1 MPFLP
6 QAKYVPA
13 TIDRPCL
20 FNRKPDN
27 MPAEPAPQDITQ
39 LPLAALRAR
48 MEARVLGQEEFI
60 EHMLI
65 ALLAGG
71 HLLVEGVPGLAKTRA
86 VKVLS
91 QCLNASFHRV
101 QFTPDL
107 LPSDLT
113 GTDIFRPQTGEFQFR
128 PGPIFHNLVLADEIN
143 RASAKVQSA
152 LLEAMEER
160 QVTVAEKSWPLP
172 EPFLVMA
179 TQNPIEQEGA
189 YPLPEA
195 QLDRFLMKARISYP
209 SAEDEQR
216 ILALTRGEAAETGSD
231 ATPERDGYRV
241 EAVLKDRSRV
251 LQLHLAERL
260 ERYIV
265 ELVRATRAPGKYDA
279 SLDGLVSY
287 GASPRASI
295 ALDRCS
301 RARAFLRGREFVT
314 PGDIQAVAPPVL
326 RHRIILTY
334 EAEAEGRS
342 SEEVINRLLDCVA
355 VP

>member
-1 MPFLP
+1 
-6 QAKYVPA
+6 
-13 TIDRPCL
+13 
-20 FNRKPDN
+20 
-27 MPAEPAPQDITQ
+27 MPAEPAPSQSPQT
-39 LPLAALRAR
+39 PLAALRRR
-48 MEARVLGQEEFI
+48 METRVLGQEEFI

-86 VKVLS
+86 VKVLG
-91 QCLNASFHRV
+91 QFLNASFHRV

-113 GTDIFRPQTGEFQFR
+113 GTEVFRPQTGEFQFR
-128 PGPIFHNLVLADEIN
+128 AGPIFHNLVLADEIN

-160 QVTVAEKSWPLP
+160 QVTVAEKSRKLP
-172 EPFLVMA
+172 NPFLVMA

-195 QLDRFLMKARISYP
+195 QLDRFLMKTTISYP
-209 SAEDEQR
+209 SADEEQR
-216 ILALTRGEAAETGSD
+216 IVALTRREATGQDAETEAG
-231 ATPERDGYRV
+231 EDGYSV
-241 EAVLKDRSRV
+241 EEALRDRERV
-251 LQLHLAERL
+251 LRLHLAERL
-260 ERYIV
+260 ERYLV
-265 ELVRATRAPGKYDA
+265 ELVRATRVPEGHDA
-279 SLDGLVSY
+279 ALAGLVSY
-287 GASPRASI
+287 GASPRAAI
-295 ALDRCS
+295 ALDRCG
-301 RARAFLRGREFVT
+301 RARAFLRGRDFVT
-314 PGDIQAVAPPVL
+314 PGDIQALALPVL

-334 EAEAEGRS
+334 EAEAQGRS

>member
-1 MPFLP
+1 M
-6 QAKYVPA
+6 
-13 TIDRPCL
+13 
-20 FNRKPDN
+20 N
-27 MPAEPAPQDITQ
+27 PAEPAPREIAQ
-39 LPLAALRAR
+39 LPLAALRRR

-86 VKVLS
+86 VKVLGR
-91 QCLNASFHRV
+91 CLKASFHRV

-113 GTDIFRPQTGEFQFR
+113 GTDIFRPQTGEFEFR
-128 PGPIFHNLVLADEIN
+128 AGPIFHNLVLADEIN

-189 YPLPEA
+189 YPLPES
-195 QLDRFLMKARISYP
+195 QLDRFLMKTRISYP
-209 SAEDEQR
+209 SAEQEQR
-216 ILALTRGEAAETGSD
+216 ILELTRREASAGAPGGSKAD
-231 ATPERDGYRV
+231 DGYSV
-241 EAVLKDRSRV
+241 EEVMKDRARV
-251 LQLHLAERL
+251 LELHLAERL

-265 ELVRATRAPGKYDA
+265 ELVRATRAPQKYDEELA
-279 SLDGLVSY
+279 GLVSY

-301 RARAFLRGREFVT
+301 RARAYLRGRDFVT

-342 SEEVINRLLDCVA
+342 SEEVVSRLLDCVA

>member
-1 MPFLP
+1 
-6 QAKYVPA
+6 
-13 TIDRPCL
+13 
-20 FNRKPDN
+20 
-27 MPAEPAPQDITQ
+27 
-39 LPLAALRAR
+39 
-48 MEARVLGQEEFI
+48 MEARVLGQQEFI

-86 VKVLS
+86 VKVLGR
-91 QCLNASFHRV
+91 CLKASFHRV

-113 GTDIFRPQTGEFQFR
+113 GTDIFRPQTGEFEFR
-128 PGPIFHNLVLADEIN
+128 AGPIFHNLVLADEIN

-189 YPLPEA
+189 YPLPES
-195 QLDRFLMKARISYP
+195 QLDRFLMKTRISYP
-209 SAEDEQR
+209 SAEQEQR
-216 ILALTRGEAAETGSD
+216 ILELTRREASESAPGGSNAD
-231 ATPERDGYRV
+231 DGYSV
-241 EAVLKDRSRV
+241 EEVMKDRSRV
-251 LQLHLAERL
+251 LELHLAERL

-265 ELVRATRAPGKYDA
+265 ELVRATRAPEKYDGELA
-279 SLDGLVSY
+279 GLVSY

-295 ALDRCS
+295 ALDRCG
-301 RARAFLRGREFVT
+301 RARAYLRGRDFVT
-314 PGDIQAVAPPVL
+314 PGDIQAVAAPVL

-342 SEEVINRLLDCVA
+342 SEEVVSRLLDCVA

>member
-1 MPFLP
+1 M
-6 QAKYVPA
+6 
-13 TIDRPCL
+13 T
-20 FNRKPDN
+20 
-27 MPAEPAPQDITQ
+27 PAEPAPREIAQ
-39 LPLAALRAR
+39 LPLAALRRR
-48 MEARVLGQEEFI
+48 MEARILGQEEFI

-91 QCLNASFHRV
+91 RCLKASFHRV

-113 GTDIFRPQTGEFQFR
+113 GTDIFRPQTGEFEFR
-128 PGPIFHNLVLADEIN
+128 AGPVFHNLLLADEIN

-195 QLDRFLMKARISYP
+195 QLDRFLMKTRISYP
-209 SAEDEQR
+209 SAEQERR
-216 ILALTRGEAAETGSD
+216 ILELTRREASETASAVRD
-231 ATPERDGYRV
+231 ADDGYTV
-241 EAVLKDRSRV
+241 EEVMKDRGRV
-251 LQLHLAERL
+251 LELHLAERL

-265 ELVRATRAPGKYDA
+265 ELVRATRAPEKYDDEMA
-279 SLDGLVSY
+279 GLVSY

-342 SEEVINRLLDCVA
+342 SEEVVSRLLDCVA

>member
-1 MPFLP
+1 
-6 QAKYVPA
+6 
-13 TIDRPCL
+13 
-20 FNRKPDN
+20 
-27 MPAEPAPQDITQ
+27 MPAEPAPQQTPQ
-39 LPLAALRAR
+39 PPLAALRLR
-48 MEARVLGQEEFI
+48 MEESVLGQEEFI

-86 VKVLS
+86 VKVLGR
-91 QCLNASFHRV
+91 CLNASFHRV

-113 GTDIFRPQTGEFQFR
+113 GTEVFRPQTGEFRFR
-128 PGPIFHNLVLADEIN
+128 AGPLFHNLVLADEIN

-152 LLEAMEER
+152 LLEAMEEK
-160 QVTVAEKSWPLP
+160 QVTVAEKSRPLP

-195 QLDRFLMKARISYP
+195 QLDRFLMKTTIGYP
-209 SAEDEQR
+209 SAAEEQR
-216 ILALTRGEAAETGSD
+216 IVALTRREAAGGGPQ
-231 ATPERDGYRV
+231 AGAGQPGYEV
-241 EAVLKDRSRV
+241 EALLRDRARV
-251 LQLHLAERL
+251 LELHLAGRL

-265 ELVRATRAPGKYDA
+265 ELVRATRDPGA
-279 SLDGLVSY
+279 SDDSLAGLVSY

-301 RARAFLRGREFVT
+301 RARAFLHGRAFVT
-314 PGDIQAVAPPVL
+314 PGDIQALAPAVL

-342 SEEVINRLLDCVA
+342 SGEVIDRLLDCVA

>member
-1 MPFLP
+1 
-6 QAKYVPA
+6 
-13 TIDRPCL
+13 
-20 FNRKPDN
+20 
-27 MPAEPAPQDITQ
+27 MPAEPAPEETGQ
-39 LPLAALRAR
+39 LPLASLRAR

-86 VKVLS
+86 VKVLG

-113 GTDIFRPQTGEFQFR
+113 GTDVFRPQTGEFEFR
-128 PGPIFHNLVLADEIN
+128 AGPIFHNLVLADEIN

-172 EPFLVMA
+172 DPFLVMA

-195 QLDRFLMKARISYP
+195 QLDRFLMKSRISYP
-209 SAEDEQR
+209 SAAEERR
-216 ILALTRGEAAETGSD
+216 ILALTRREAAETGPQ
-231 ATPERDGYRV
+231 AAPGEGGYTV
-241 EAVLKDRSRV
+241 ADVLNDRARV
-251 LQLHLAERL
+251 LTLHLAERL

-265 ELVRATRAPGKYDA
+265 ELVRATRAPEAHDEALG
-279 SLDGLVSY
+279 GLVSY

-301 RARAFLRGREFVT
+301 RARAFLKGRDFVT

-326 RHRIILTY
+326 RHRIILAY

-342 SEEVINRLLDCVA
+342 PEEVIACLLDCVA

>member
-1 MPFLP
+1 MYRL
-6 QAKYVPA
+6 QSGAHA
-13 TIDRPCL
+13 LSGTQTE
-20 FNRKPDN
+20 
-27 MPAEPAPQDITQ
+27 MTPAEPAPQEIAQ
-39 LPLAALRAR
+39 LPLAALRRR
-48 MEARVLGQEEFI
+48 MEARILGQEEFI

-91 QCLNASFHRV
+91 RCLKASFHRV

-113 GTDIFRPQTGEFQFR
+113 GTDIFRPQTGEFEFR
-128 PGPIFHNLVLADEIN
+128 AGPVFHNLLLADEIN

-195 QLDRFLMKARISYP
+195 QLDRFLMKTRISYP
-209 SAEDEQR
+209 SAEQERR
-216 ILALTRGEAAETGSD
+216 ILELTRREASEAAPGGGNAD
-231 ATPERDGYRV
+231 NGYSV
-241 EAVLKDRSRV
+241 EEVMKDRGRV
-251 LQLHLAERL
+251 LELHLAGRL

-265 ELVRATRAPGKYDA
+265 ELVRATRAPEKYDGEMA
-279 SLDGLVSY
+279 GLVSY

-301 RARAFLRGREFVT
+301 RARAFLRGRDFVT

-342 SEEVINRLLDCVA
+342 SEEVVSRLLDCVA

>member
-1 MPFLP
+1 MAPS
-6 QAKYVPA
+6 
-13 TIDRPCL
+13 
-20 FNRKPDN
+20 
-27 MPAEPAPQDITQ
+27 EPAPRDIAQ
-39 LPLAALRAR
+39 LPLAALRR
-48 MEARVLGQEEFI
+48 RLEAHVLGQEEFI

-86 VKVLS
+86 VKVLGR
-91 QCLNASFHRV
+91 CLKASFHRV

-113 GTDIFRPQTGEFQFR
+113 GTDIFRPQTGEFEFR
-128 PGPIFHNLVLADEIN
+128 AGPIFHNLVLADEIN

-152 LLEAMEER
+152 LLEAMEEQ

-189 YPLPEA
+189 YPLPES
-195 QLDRFLMKARISYP
+195 QLDRFLMKTRISYP
-209 SAEDEQR
+209 SVEQEQR
-216 ILALTRGEAAETGSD
+216 ILELTRREASASAPGRSKAD
-231 ATPERDGYRV
+231 DGYSV
-241 EAVLKDRSRV
+241 EEVTKDRARV
-251 LQLHLAERL
+251 LELHLAERL

-265 ELVRATRAPGKYDA
+265 ELVRATRAPEKYDEELA
-279 SLDGLVSY
+279 GRVGY

-301 RARAFLRGREFVT
+301 RARAYLRGRDFVT

-342 SEEVINRLLDCVA
+342 SEEVVGRLLDCVA

>member
-1 MPFLP
+1 MTPP
-6 QAKYVPA
+6 
-13 TIDRPCL
+13 
-20 FNRKPDN
+20 
-27 MPAEPAPQDITQ
+27 EPAPQDIAQ
-39 LPLAALRAR
+39 LPLAALRER
-48 MEARVLGQEEFI
+48 MQARVLGQEELI

-86 VKVLS
+86 VKVLGR
-91 QCLNASFHRV
+91 CLKASFHRV

-113 GTDIFRPQTGEFQFR
+113 GTDIFRPQTGEFEFR
-128 PGPIFHNLVLADEIN
+128 AGPLFHNLVLADEIN

-195 QLDRFLMKARISYP
+195 QIDRFLMKTRIGYP
-209 SAEDEQR
+209 SAEQEQR
-216 ILALTRGEAAETGSD
+216 ILELTRREASGAGSQASGAGGGHTMD
-231 ATPERDGYRV
+231 EV
-241 EAVLKDRSRV
+241 MKDRGRV
-251 LQLHLAERL
+251 LELHLAERL

-265 ELVRATRAPGKYDA
+265 ELVRATRVPQEHDEALA
-279 SLDGLVSY
+279 GLVSY

-301 RARAFLRGREFVT
+301 RARAFLRGRDFVT
-314 PGDIQAVAPPVL
+314 PGDIQAVATPVL

-334 EAEAEGRS
+334 EAEAEGRN
-342 SEEVINRLLDCVA
+342 SEEVITRLLDCVA

>member
-1 MPFLP
+1 M
-6 QAKYVPA
+6 
-13 TIDRPCL
+13 
-20 FNRKPDN
+20 
-27 MPAEPAPQDITQ
+27 
-39 LPLAALRAR
+39 
-48 MEARVLGQEEFI
+48 LGQEEFI

-91 QCLNASFHRV
+91 RCLNASFHRV

-113 GTDIFRPQTGEFQFR
+113 GTDIFRPQTGEFEFR

-152 LLEAMEER
+152 LLEAMEEK

-195 QLDRFLMKARISYP
+195 QLDRFLMKTTIDYP
-209 SAEDEQR
+209 SAGEEQR
-216 ILALTRGEAAETGSD
+216 IVALTRREASGGAPRAGAGEPGYEVD
-231 ATPERDGYRV
+231 ALLG
-241 EAVLKDRSRV
+241 DRARV
-251 LQLHLAERL
+251 LDLHLAERL

-265 ELVRATRAPGKYDA
+265 ELVRATRDPGASDD

-301 RARAFLRGREFVT
+301 RARAFLHGRDFVT
-314 PGDIQAVAPPVL
+314 PGDIQALAPAVL

-334 EAEAEGRS
+334 EAEAEGRGS
-342 SEEVINRLLDCVA
+342 GEVIDRLLDCVA

>member
-1 MPFLP
+1 
-6 QAKYVPA
+6 
-13 TIDRPCL
+13 
-20 FNRKPDN
+20 
-27 MPAEPAPQDITQ
+27 MPAEPAPRQTQ
-39 LPLAALRAR
+39 PSPLAALRRR
-48 MEARVLGQEEFI
+48 MEEKVLGQEEFI

-86 VKVLS
+86 VKFLGR
-91 QCLNASFHRV
+91 CLNASFHRV

-113 GTDIFRPQTGEFQFR
+113 GTEVFRPQTGEFRFR
-128 PGPIFHNLVLADEIN
+128 AGPLFHNLVLADEIN

-152 LLEAMEER
+152 LLEAMEEK
-160 QVTVAEKSWPLP
+160 QVTVADKSWPLP

-195 QLDRFLMKARISYP
+195 QLDRFLMKTTIGYP
-209 SAEDEQR
+209 SSGEERR
-216 ILALTRGEAAETGSD
+216 IVALTRQEASGQDPEAENRES
-231 ATPERDGYRV
+231 GYAV
-241 EAVLKDRSRV
+241 EQLLKDRAKV
-251 LQLHLAERL
+251 LRIYLAERL

-265 ELVRATRAPGKYDA
+265 ELVRATRDPGACDD
-279 SLDGLVSY
+279 SLRNLVSY

-301 RARAFLRGREFVT
+301 RVRAFLRGRDFVT
-314 PGDIQAVAPPVL
+314 PGDIQAAAPAVL
-326 RHRIILTY
+326 RHRIVLTY
-334 EAEAEGRS
+334 EAEAEGRR
-342 SEEVINRLLDCVA
+342 SEEVIDRLLGCVA

>member
-1 MPFLP
+1 
-6 QAKYVPA
+6 
-13 TIDRPCL
+13 
-20 FNRKPDN
+20 
-27 MPAEPAPQDITQ
+27 MPAEPAPQQTPPP
-39 LPLAALRAR
+39 PLAALRRR
-48 MEARVLGQEEFI
+48 MEQKVLGQEEFI

-86 VKVLS
+86 VKVLGH
-91 QCLNASFHRV
+91 CLNASFHRV

-113 GTDIFRPQTGEFQFR
+113 GTEVFRPQTGEFQFR
-128 PGPIFHNLVLADEIN
+128 AGPLFHNLVLADEIN

-152 LLEAMEER
+152 LLEAMEEK
-160 QVTVAEKSWPLP
+160 QVTVADSSWPLP

-195 QLDRFLMKARISYP
+195 QLDRFLMKTTIGYP
-209 SAEDEQR
+209 SAEQEQR
-216 ILALTRGEAAETGSD
+216 IVALIRREASGREPQAAGERE
-231 ATPERDGYRV
+231 PGYAL
-241 EAVLKDRSRV
+241 EQVLKDRAQV
-251 LQLHLAERL
+251 LGIHLAERL

-265 ELVRATRAPGKYDA
+265 ELARATRRPEACDG
-279 SLDGLVSY
+279 SLRGLVRY

-301 RARAFLRGREFVT
+301 RARAFLRGRDFVT
-314 PGDIQAVAPPVL
+314 PGDIQATAPAVL

-334 EAEAEGRS
+334 EAEAEGRN
-342 SEEVINRLLDCVA
+342 SEEVVDRLLGCVA

>member
-1 MPFLP
+1 
-6 QAKYVPA
+6 
-13 TIDRPCL
+13 
-20 FNRKPDN
+20 
-27 MPAEPAPQDITQ
+27 MPAEPAPEETRQ
-39 LPLAALRAR
+39 LPLARLRAR
-48 MEARVLGQEEFI
+48 MEARVLGQEGCI

-113 GTDIFRPQTGEFQFR
+113 GTDIFRPQTGEFEFR
-128 PGPIFHNLVLADEIN
+128 SGPIFHNLVLADEIN

-172 EPFLVMA
+172 DPFLVMA

-195 QLDRFLMKARISYP
+195 QLDRFLMKTRISYP
-209 SAEDEQR
+209 SAAEEQR
-216 ILALTRGEAAETGSD
+216 ILALTRREAAATGPQ
-231 ATPERDGYRV
+231 ATPGESAYTV
-241 EAVLKDRSRV
+241 AAVLHDRARV
-251 LQLHLAERL
+251 LALHLAERL

-265 ELVRATRAPGKYDA
+265 ELVRATRTPENIDPE
-279 SLDGLVSY
+279 LRGLVSY

-301 RARAFLRGREFVT
+301 RARAFLKGRDFVT

-334 EAEAEGRS
+334 EAEAEGRGP
-342 SEEVINRLLDCVA
+342 EEVIGRLLDRVA

>member
-1 MPFLP
+1 
-6 QAKYVPA
+6 
-13 TIDRPCL
+13 
-20 FNRKPDN
+20 
-27 MPAEPAPQDITQ
+27 MPAEPASREITQ
-39 LPLAALRAR
+39 LPLSTLRRR
-48 MEARVLGQEEFI
+48 MEERVLGQEEFI

-91 QCLNASFHRV
+91 QSLNASFHRV

-113 GTDIFRPQTGEFQFR
+113 GTDIFRPQTGEFEFR
-128 PGPIFHNLVLADEIN
+128 AGPIFHNLVLADEIN

-195 QLDRFLMKARISYP
+195 QLDRFLMKTRISYP
-209 SAEDEQR
+209 SAEQEQR
-216 ILALTRGEAAETGSD
+216 ILELTRREASETATGQSD
-231 ATPERDGYRV
+231 AE
-241 EAVLKDRSRV
+241 EAYTVAEVMQDRARV
-251 LQLHLAERL
+251 LELHLAERL

-265 ELVRATRAPGKYDA
+265 ELVRATRAPQNYDETLG
-279 SLDGLVSY
+279 SLVSY

-301 RARAFLRGREFVT
+301 RARAFLRGRDFVT

-342 SEEVINRLLDCVA
+342 SEEVISRLLDCVA

>member
-1 MPFLP
+1 M
-6 QAKYVPA
+6 
-13 TIDRPCL
+13 T
-20 FNRKPDN
+20 
-27 MPAEPAPQDITQ
+27 PAEPAPQEIAQ
-39 LPLAALRAR
+39 LPLAALRRR
-48 MEARVLGQEEFI
+48 MEARILGQEEFI

-91 QCLNASFHRV
+91 RCLKASFHRV

-113 GTDIFRPQTGEFQFR
+113 GTDIFRPQTGEFEFR
-128 PGPIFHNLVLADEIN
+128 AGPIFHNLVLADEIN

-195 QLDRFLMKARISYP
+195 QLDRFLMKTRIDYP
-209 SAEDEQR
+209 SAEQEQR
-216 ILALTRGEAAETGSD
+216 ILELTRREASGSGN
-231 ATPERDGYRV
+231 AAGAADGSYTIDDV
-241 EAVLKDRSRV
+241 MKDRARV
-251 LQLHLAERL
+251 LELHLAERL

-265 ELVRATRAPGKYDA
+265 ELVRATRSPQDHDEALA
-279 SLDGLVSY
+279 GLVSY

-301 RARAFLRGREFVT
+301 RARAFLRGRDFVT
-314 PGDIQAVAPPVL
+314 PGDIQAVATPIF

-334 EAEAEGRS
+334 EAEAEGRN
-342 SEEVINRLLDCVA
+342 SEEVISRLLDCVA

>member
-1 MPFLP
+1 
-6 QAKYVPA
+6 
-13 TIDRPCL
+13 
-20 FNRKPDN
+20 
-27 MPAEPAPQDITQ
+27 MPAEPAPREITQ
-39 LPLAALRAR
+39 LPLAALRRR
-48 MEARVLGQEEFI
+48 MEERVLGQEEFI

-91 QCLNASFHRV
+91 QSLNASFHRV

-113 GTDIFRPQTGEFQFR
+113 GTDIFRPQTGEFEFR
-128 PGPIFHNLVLADEIN
+128 AGPIFHNLVLADEIN

-195 QLDRFLMKARISYP
+195 QLDRFLMKTRISYP
-209 SAEDEQR
+209 SAEQEQR
-216 ILALTRGEAAETGSD
+216 ILELTRREASETATGQSGAED
-231 ATPERDGYRV
+231 AYTVAEV
-241 EAVLKDRSRV
+241 MTDRARV
-251 LQLHLAERL
+251 LELHLAERL

-265 ELVRATRAPGKYDA
+265 ELVRSTRAPQNYDE
-279 SLDGLVSY
+279 SLGSLVSY

-301 RARAFLRGREFVT
+301 RARAFLRGRDFVT

-342 SEEVINRLLDCVA
+342 SEEVISRLLDCVA

>member
-1 MPFLP
+1 M
-6 QAKYVPA
+6 
-13 TIDRPCL
+13 T
-20 FNRKPDN
+20 
-27 MPAEPAPQDITQ
+27 PAEPAPQNIAQ
-39 LPLAALRAR
+39 WPLAALRER
-48 MEARVLGQEEFI
+48 MQARVLGQEELI

-91 QCLNASFHRV
+91 RCLKASFHRV

-113 GTDIFRPQTGEFQFR
+113 GTDIFRPQTGEFEFR
-128 PGPIFHNLVLADEIN
+128 AGPLFHNLVLADEIN

-195 QLDRFLMKARISYP
+195 QLDRFLMKTRIGYP
-209 SAEDEQR
+209 SAEQEQR
-216 ILALTRGEAAETGSD
+216 ILELTRREASRPGSQASD
-231 ATPERDGYRV
+231 AGGGHTIDEV
-241 EAVLKDRSRV
+241 MKDRARV
-251 LQLHLAERL
+251 LELHLAERL

-265 ELVRATRAPGKYDA
+265 ELVRATRAPQEHDEA
-279 SLDGLVSY
+279 LAGLVSY

-301 RARAFLRGREFVT
+301 RARAFLRGRDFVT
-314 PGDIQAVAPPVL
+314 PGDIQAVATPIL

-334 EAEAEGRS
+334 EAEAEGRN
-342 SEEVINRLLDCVA
+342 SEEVITRLLDCVA

>member
-1 MPFLP
+1 M
-6 QAKYVPA
+6 
-13 TIDRPCL
+13 
-20 FNRKPDN
+20 
-27 MPAEPAPQDITQ
+27 
-39 LPLAALRAR
+39 
-48 MEARVLGQEEFI
+48 LGQESFI

-91 QCLNASFHRV
+91 RCLHATFHRI

-113 GTDIFRPQTGEFQFR
+113 GTEIFRPQTGEFRFR
-128 PGPIFHNLVLADEIN
+128 PGPLFHNLVLADEIN

-152 LLEAMEER
+152 LLEAMEEK

-195 QLDRFLMKARISYP
+195 QLDRFVMKSTISYP
-209 SAEDEQR
+209 SAEEERR
-216 ILALTRGEAAETGSD
+216 IVELTRQEASGPASQSRTEQP
-231 ATPERDGYRV
+231 AYAV
-241 EAVLKDRSRV
+241 ELLLADRAQV

-265 ELVRATRAPGKYDA
+265 ELVRATRDPGACD
-279 SLDGLVSY
+279 STLDGLVSY

-314 PGDIQAVAPPVL
+314 PGDIQAVAPAVL
-326 RHRIILTY
+326 RHRIIMTW
-334 EAEAEGRS
+334 EAEAQGRS
-342 SEEVINRLLDCVA
+342 SEEVIDRLLECVA

>member
-1 MPFLP
+1 MS
-6 QAKYVPA
+6 
-13 TIDRPCL
+13 
-20 FNRKPDN
+20 
-27 MPAEPAPQDITQ
+27 AEPAPQQ
-39 LPLAALRAR
+39 KLQPPLVALRRR
-48 MEARVLGQEEFI
+48 MEEKVLGQRQFI

-86 VKVLS
+86 VKVLGR
-91 QCLNASFHRV
+91 CLNASFHRV

-113 GTDIFRPQTGEFQFR
+113 GTDIFRPQTGEFEFR
-128 PGPIFHNLVLADEIN
+128 AGPIFHNLVLADEIN

-152 LLEAMEER
+152 LLEAMEEK

-172 EPFLVMA
+172 QPFLVMA

-195 QLDRFLMKARISYP
+195 QLDRFLMKTTIGYP
-209 SAEDEQR
+209 STAQEQR
-216 ILALTRGEAAETGSD
+216 IVALTRREASGQEPQSAAE
-231 ATPERDGYRV
+231 PPGYAV
-241 EAVLKDRSRV
+241 EQVLKDRAQV
-251 LQLHLAERL
+251 LGLHLAERL
-260 ERYIV
+260 ERYVV
-265 ELVRATRAPGKYDA
+265 ELVRATRDPGACDD
-279 SLDGLVSY
+279 SLKGLVSY

-301 RARAFLRGREFVT
+301 RARAFLRGRDFVT

-342 SEEVINRLLDCVA
+342 SEEVIDRLLDCVA

>member
-1 MPFLP
+1 MS
-6 QAKYVPA
+6 
-13 TIDRPCL
+13 
-20 FNRKPDN
+20 
-27 MPAEPAPQDITQ
+27 AEPAPQQ
-39 LPLAALRAR
+39 QQPQPLAALRRR
-48 MEARVLGQEEFI
+48 MEEQVLGQEEFI

-86 VKVLS
+86 VKVLGR
-91 QCLNASFHRV
+91 CLNASFHRV

-107 LPSDLT
+107 LPSDIT
-113 GTDIFRPQTGEFQFR
+113 GTDIFRPQTGEFEFR
-128 PGPIFHNLVLADEIN
+128 PGPLFHNLVLADEIN

-160 QVTVAEKSWPLP
+160 QVTVTEKSWPLP
-172 EPFLVMA
+172 EPFMVMA

-195 QLDRFLMKARISYP
+195 QLDRFLMKTTIGYP
-209 SAEDEQR
+209 GAEDEQR
-216 ILALTRGEAAETGSD
+216 IVALTRREASGERRQPGKQASGYAVEQALSDRAE
-231 ATPERDGYRV
+231 
-241 EAVLKDRSRV
+241 VLRI
-251 LQLHLAERL
+251 HLAERL

-265 ELVRATRAPGKYDA
+265 ELVRATRDPGACDG
-279 SLDGLVSY
+279 SLHGVVSY

-301 RARAFLRGREFVT
+301 RARAFLRGRDFVT
-314 PGDIQAVAPPVL
+314 PGDIQAISPAVL
-326 RHRIILTY
+326 RHRILLTY

-342 SEEVINRLLDCVA
+342 SEEVIDRLLDCVA

>member
-1 MPFLP
+1 
-6 QAKYVPA
+6 
-13 TIDRPCL
+13 
-20 FNRKPDN
+20 
-27 MPAEPAPQDITQ
+27 MPAEPAPQEITQ
-39 LPLAALRAR
+39 LPLAALRRR

-91 QCLNASFHRV
+91 QSLNASFHRV

-113 GTDIFRPQTGEFQFR
+113 GTDIFRPQTGEFEFR
-128 PGPIFHNLVLADEIN
+128 AGPIFHNLVLADEIN

-195 QLDRFLMKARISYP
+195 QLDRFLMKTRISYP
-209 SAEDEQR
+209 SAEQEQR
-216 ILALTRGEAAETGSD
+216 ILELTRREASETATGGSSADDAYTVAEVMT
-231 ATPERDGYRV
+231 
-241 EAVLKDRSRV
+241 DRARV
-251 LQLHLAERL
+251 LELHLAERL

-265 ELVRATRAPGKYDA
+265 ELVRSTRAPQDYDE
-279 SLDGLVSY
+279 SLGSLVSY

-301 RARAFLRGREFVT
+301 RARAFLRGRDFVT

-342 SEEVINRLLDCVA
+342 SEEVISRLLDCVA

>member
-1 MPFLP
+1 
-6 QAKYVPA
+6 
-13 TIDRPCL
+13 
-20 FNRKPDN
+20 
-27 MPAEPAPQDITQ
+27 
-39 LPLAALRAR
+39 

-91 QCLNASFHRV
+91 ECLNASFHRV

-113 GTDIFRPQTGEFQFR
+113 GTDIFRPQTGEFEFR
-128 PGPIFHNLVLADEIN
+128 AGPVFHNLVLADEIN

-195 QLDRFLMKARISYP
+195 QLDRFLMKTRIDYP
-209 SAEDEQR
+209 SADEEQR
-216 ILALTRGEAAETGSD
+216 ILALTRREAAATGPD
-231 ATPERDGYRV
+231 ATLDKDGYSV
-241 EAVLKDRSRV
+241 EAVLSDRARV
-251 LQLHLAERL
+251 LALHLAERL

-265 ELVRATRAPGKYDA
+265 ELVRATRTPEDYDE
-279 SLDGLVSY
+279 SLGGLVSY

-301 RARAFLRGREFVT
+301 RARAFLKGRDFVT

-342 SEEVINRLLDCVA
+342 PEEVIDRLLDCVA

>member
-1 MPFLP
+1 
-6 QAKYVPA
+6 
-13 TIDRPCL
+13 
-20 FNRKPDN
+20 
-27 MPAEPAPQDITQ
+27 MPAEPAPEETRQ
-39 LPLAALRAR
+39 LPLAGLRAR
-48 MEARVLGQEEFI
+48 MEARVLGQDEFI

-113 GTDIFRPQTGEFQFR
+113 GTDIFRPQTGEFEFR
-128 PGPIFHNLVLADEIN
+128 SGPIFHNLVLADEIN

-172 EPFLVMA
+172 DPFLVMA

-195 QLDRFLMKARISYP
+195 QLDRFLMKTRISYP
-209 SAEDEQR
+209 SAAEEQR
-216 ILALTRGEAAETGSD
+216 ILALTRREAAGAGPQ
-231 ATPERDGYRV
+231 ATPGDNGYTV
-241 EAVLKDRSRV
+241 AAVLDDRARV
-251 LQLHLAERL
+251 LSLHLAERL

-265 ELVRATRAPGKYDA
+265 ELVRATRAPEKIDQALG
-279 SLDGLVSY
+279 GLVSY

-301 RARAFLRGREFVT
+301 RARAFLKGRDFVT

-334 EAEAEGRS
+334 EAEAEGRNP
-342 SEEVINRLLDCVA
+342 EEVIGRLLDCVA

>member
-1 MPFLP
+1 
-6 QAKYVPA
+6 
-13 TIDRPCL
+13 
-20 FNRKPDN
+20 
-27 MPAEPAPQDITQ
+27 MPAEPAPQEITQ
-39 LPLAALRAR
+39 LPLAALRRR
-48 MEARVLGQEEFI
+48 MEERVLGQEEFI

-91 QCLNASFHRV
+91 QSLNASFHRV

-113 GTDIFRPQTGEFQFR
+113 GTDIFRPQTGEFEFR
-128 PGPIFHNLVLADEIN
+128 AGPIFHNLVLADEIN

-195 QLDRFLMKARISYP
+195 QLDRFLMKTRISYP
-209 SAEDEQR
+209 SAEQEQR
-216 ILALTRGEAAETGSD
+216 ILELTRREASETATSGSSADDAYTVAEVMT
-231 ATPERDGYRV
+231 
-241 EAVLKDRSRV
+241 DRTRV
-251 LQLHLAERL
+251 LELHLAERL

-265 ELVRATRAPGKYDA
+265 ELVRATRAPQDSDE

-301 RARAFLRGREFVT
+301 RARAFLRGRDFVT

-342 SEEVINRLLDCVA
+342 SEEVISRLLDCVA

>member
-1 MPFLP
+1 MS
-6 QAKYVPA
+6 
-13 TIDRPCL
+13 
-20 FNRKPDN
+20 
-27 MPAEPAPQDITQ
+27 AEPAPHHPPAP
-39 LPLAALRAR
+39 PLEALRRR
-48 MEARVLGQEEFI
+48 MEAQVLGQEQFI

-86 VKVLS
+86 VKVLGR
-91 QCLNASFHRV
+91 CLNASFHRV

-113 GTDIFRPQTGEFQFR
+113 GTEVFRPQTGEFRFR
-128 PGPIFHNLVLADEIN
+128 AGPLFHNLVLADEIN

-152 LLEAMEER
+152 LLEAMEEK

-179 TQNPIEQEGA
+179 TQNPIEQQGA

-195 QLDRFLMKARISYP
+195 QLDRFLMKTTISYP
-209 SAEDEQR
+209 SAEQEQR
-216 ILALTRGEAAETGSD
+216 IVALTRREASRRE
-231 ATPERDGYRV
+231 PQDGTEPSGY
-241 EAVLKDRSRV
+241 AVGRLLEDRAGV
-251 LQLHLAERL
+251 LELHLAERL

-265 ELVRATRAPGKYDA
+265 ELVRATRDPGICEA
-279 SLDGLVSY
+279 ALDGVVNY

-301 RARAFLRGREFVT
+301 RARAFLRGRDFVT
-314 PGDIQAVAPPVL
+314 PGDIQAVAPAVL

-334 EAEAEGRS
+334 EAEAEGRNP
-342 SEEVINRLLDCVA
+342 EQVIDRLLDCVA

>member
-1 MPFLP
+1 
-6 QAKYVPA
+6 
-13 TIDRPCL
+13 
-20 FNRKPDN
+20 
-27 MPAEPAPQDITQ
+27 
-39 LPLAALRAR
+39 
-48 MEARVLGQEEFI
+48 
-60 EHMLI
+60 MLI

-86 VKVLS
+86 VKVLG
-91 QCLNASFHRV
+91 QFLNASFHRV

-113 GTDIFRPQTGEFQFR
+113 GTEVFRPQTGEFQFR
-128 PGPIFHNLVLADEIN
+128 PGPLFHNLVLADEIN

-160 QVTVAEKSWPLP
+160 QITVAEKSWKLP
-172 EPFLVMA
+172 QPFLVMA

-195 QLDRFLMKARISYP
+195 QLDRFLMKTTISYP
-209 SAEDEQR
+209 SAEEEQR
-216 ILALTRGEAAETGSD
+216 ILALTRREAIRQEAETVDGQ
-231 ATPERDGYRV
+231 AGYTVEEALRDR
-241 EAVLKDRSRV
+241 RQV

-265 ELVRATRAPGKYDA
+265 ELVRATRAPEDYDA
-279 SLDGLVSY
+279 SLAGMVSY
-287 GASPRASI
+287 GARPRASI

-314 PGDIQAVAPPVL
+314 PGDIQAVAPAVL

-334 EAEAEGRS
+334 EAEAQGRN
-342 SEEVINRLLDCVA
+342 SEEVIDRLLDCVA

>member
-1 MPFLP
+1 M
-6 QAKYVPA
+6 
-13 TIDRPCL
+13 
-20 FNRKPDN
+20 
-27 MPAEPAPQDITQ
+27 
-39 LPLAALRAR
+39 
-48 MEARVLGQEEFI
+48 LGQAQFI

-113 GTDIFRPQTGEFQFR
+113 GTEVFRPQTGEFKFR
-128 PGPIFHNLVLADEIN
+128 AGPIFHNLVLADEIN

-152 LLEAMEER
+152 LLEAMEEQ

-172 EPFLVMA
+172 DPFLVMA

-195 QLDRFLMKARISYP
+195 QLDRFLMKTTISYP
-209 SAEDEQR
+209 SAEEEQK
-216 ILALTRGEAAETGSD
+216 ILALTRREASASGADAGNPREVYTVGEI
-231 ATPERDGYRV
+231 RN
-241 EAVLKDRSRV
+241 DRSRV

-265 ELVRATRAPGKYDA
+265 ELVRATRACKDYDD

-301 RARAFLRGREFVT
+301 RARAFLRGRDFVT

-342 SEEVINRLLDCVA
+342 SEEVIDRLLDCVA

>member
-1 MPFLP
+1 M
-6 QAKYVPA
+6 
-13 TIDRPCL
+13 T
-20 FNRKPDN
+20 
-27 MPAEPAPQDITQ
+27 PAEPAPREIAQ
-39 LPLAALRAR
+39 LPLTALRRR
-48 MEARVLGQEEFI
+48 MEARILGQEEFI

-91 QCLNASFHRV
+91 RCLKASFHRV

-113 GTDIFRPQTGEFQFR
+113 GTDIFRPQTGEFEFR
-128 PGPIFHNLVLADEIN
+128 AGPIFHNLVLADEIN

-195 QLDRFLMKARISYP
+195 QLDRFLMKTRISYP
-209 SAEDEQR
+209 SAEQEQR
-216 ILALTRGEAAETGSD
+216 ILELTRREASEKAFAVRGAD
-231 ATPERDGYRV
+231 DGYTV
-241 EAVLKDRSRV
+241 EEVMKDRARV
-251 LQLHLAERL
+251 LELHLAERL

-265 ELVRATRAPGKYDA
+265 ELVRATRAPEKYDEGLA
-279 SLDGLVSY
+279 GLVSY

-301 RARAFLRGREFVT
+301 RARAFLRGRDFVT
-314 PGDIQAVAPPVL
+314 PGDIQSVAPPVL

-342 SEEVINRLLDCVA
+342 SEEVVSRLLDRVA